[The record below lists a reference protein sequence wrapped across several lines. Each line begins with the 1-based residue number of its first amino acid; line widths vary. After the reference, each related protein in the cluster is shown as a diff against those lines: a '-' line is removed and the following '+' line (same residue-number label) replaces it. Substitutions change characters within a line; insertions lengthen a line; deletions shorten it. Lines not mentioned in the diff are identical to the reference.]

1 MASERS
7 LDHLQTENVMLVGP
21 NPSLAHRKGGVA
33 AHMKS
38 LAACRIRERFRIS
51 EFFTDA
57 SWVYRLPLPL
67 LVKNVVSVVSLS
79 IAIIATRKS
88 FVAAHVNSSLYASA
102 LVRDVPVVLAL
113 RARRIP
119 ILIQYHG
126 GRLSNVLMN
135 PLARIIWKSCIRDSV
150 ALACCFPG
158 EQLEEFDNAGMN
170 GRHAAVLNFTDVPSS
185 VSIDTGSMVRF
196 LFLGR
201 VVKEKGVHEMLEA
214 FTTIHQSYGD
224 SELHIVGDGPELKVM
239 SDIVNANPALRTAVK
254 FHGQLVGRKKEELLR
269 RCNVLV
275 LASYKE
281 GMPLSAL
288 EAAAFG
294 LAIII
299 TPKPGFDHL
308 LMPPDVAHIVP
319 KDAHSLAKA
328 MADVCASTPARV
340 RMGSRARNV
349 VRARCSLDSGSEQFE
364 RLYRS
369 IARLQ

>member
-1 MASERS
+1 
-7 LDHLQTENVMLVGP
+7 MLVGP
-21 NPSLAHRKGGVA
+21 NPSLAHRQGGVA

-38 LAACRIRERFRIS
+38 LASCRIGERFCIS

-57 SWVYRLPLPL
+57 SWVYRLRLPRF
-67 LVKNVVSVVSLS
+67 VKNVMSVVSLTV
-79 IAIIATRKS
+79 AILSTRKS

-126 GRLSNVLMN
+126 GRLNNVFSN
-135 PLARIIWKSCIRDSV
+135 PLARFFWKSCVRDSV

-158 EQLEEFDNAGMN
+158 EQFSEFVSAGMN

-185 VSIDTGSMVRF
+185 VSIDSGGTVRF

-201 VVKEKGVHEMLEA
+201 VVREKGVYEMLEA
-214 FTTIHQSYGD
+214 FTAVHQSHPE

-239 SDIVNANPALRTAVK
+239 RDIVDANPALRRAVN

-269 RCNVLV
+269 CCNVLV
-275 LASYKE
+275 LASYRE

-299 TPKPGFDHL
+299 TPESGFDHL
-308 LMPPDVAHIVP
+308 LMPPDVIHIVP
-319 KDAHSLAKA
+319 KDVHSLARA
-328 MADVCASTPARV
+328 MSDVCASTTVRV
-340 RMGSRARNV
+340 RMGERARSV
-349 VRARCSLDSGSEQFE
+349 VNDRCSLDSGAEQFE

-369 IARLQ
+369 IARL